1 MPKVG
6 TKTFPYTDKG
16 EGQAEIYAAQT
27 GQPISREEKDSFGY
41 GTYQEGGGVE
51 EQKPD
56 LQGYLNSDDHKEWL
70 NSPWDSENDIHMLKT
85 IIGAMHMHG
94 DYGEKNNQK
103 YLEDYATMLEQVSNK
118 KGAPPAKELHDTLRE
133 MQYGKQRGGS
143 VKDQFGYGS
152 YQEGGGVK
160 PGIFDFAWN
169 KYEQGDDT
177 YKRAQQDLYLQ
188 DKKYWDSKK
197 AHREYLDAIKNDAE
211 QSPEFMVM
219 DVILKGLSSKI
230 ANSLDNTE
238 QPLTM
243 AKDLLRFTEG
253 DANKAAE
260 MAAQINYEFSS
271 TAPENSAVGD
281 YWDYWTRKLPEI
293 YKTNE
298 MQRGGPVK
306 RYGY

>member
-6 TKTFPYTDKG
+6 NKTFPYTDKG
-16 EGQAEIYAAQT
+16 EGQAEVYAAQT

-41 GTYQEGGGVE
+41 GTYQEGGG
-51 EQKPD
+51 
-56 LQGYLNSDDHKEWL
+56 
-70 NSPWDSENDIHMLKT
+70 
-85 IIGAMHMHG
+85 
-94 DYGEKNNQK
+94 
-103 YLEDYATMLEQVSNK
+103 
-118 KGAPPAKELHDTLRE
+118 
-133 MQYGKQRGGS
+133 
-143 VKDQFGYGS
+143 
-152 YQEGGGVK
+152 
-160 PGIFDFAWN
+160 
-169 KYEQGDDT
+169 
-177 YKRAQQDLYLQ
+177 
-188 DKKYWDSKK
+188 
-197 AHREYLDAIKNDAE
+197 AE

-271 TAPENSAVGD
+271 TAPENSSVGD

-293 YKTNE
+293 YKPNE

-306 RYGY
+306 RYGYQTGGVTGRGLDYSETLNDEKQMFRDKKGNYTVNLAKQYETPEGLRYYEGTGQSPDMFFAESMAETDARRVLSDNPADSLVTGGKRPYAKDGLIRSILGKFGF

>member
-6 TKTFPYTDKG
+6 NKSFPYTERG
-16 EGQAEIYAAQT
+16 EGQAEVYAAQT
-27 GQPISREEKDSFGY
+27 SQPITREEKDSYGY
-41 GTYQEGGGVE
+41 GTYQ
-51 EQKPD
+51 K
-56 LQGYLNSDDHKEWL
+56 
-70 NSPWDSENDIHMLKT
+70 
-85 IIGAMHMHG
+85 
-94 DYGEKNNQK
+94 
-103 YLEDYATMLEQVSNK
+103 
-118 KGAPPAKELHDTLRE
+118 
-133 MQYGKQRGGS
+133 GGS
-143 VKDQFGYGS
+143 
-152 YQEGGGVK
+152 VK

-188 DKKYWDSKK
+188 DKKYWDSKE

-293 YKTNE
+293 YKPNK
-298 MQRGGPVK
+298 MQRGGSVKDSFGYGSYQEGGFFTEIPDMFSKTPDMFSGGFPKMMTDEEFEKNKRPSTKEEEAWATLKSKELREKFDTAVKAGYQDGGPVK

>member
-16 EGQAEIYAAQT
+16 EGQAEVYAAQT

-133 MQYGKQRGGS
+133 MQYGKQRGGQ
-143 VKDQFGYGS
+143 VKRFGY
-152 YQEGGGVK
+152 
-160 PGIFDFAWN
+160 
-169 KYEQGDDT
+169 
-177 YKRAQQDLYLQ
+177 
-188 DKKYWDSKK
+188 
-197 AHREYLDAIKNDAE
+197 
-211 QSPEFMVM
+211 
-219 DVILKGLSSKI
+219 
-230 ANSLDNTE
+230 
-238 QPLTM
+238 
-243 AKDLLRFTEG
+243 
-253 DANKAAE
+253 
-260 MAAQINYEFSS
+260 
-271 TAPENSAVGD
+271 
-281 YWDYWTRKLPEI
+281 
-293 YKTNE
+293 
-298 MQRGGPVK
+298 
-306 RYGY
+306 